1 MPPADEDSGHEL
13 AYELALTLE
22 ALGQDAQALGVYREL
37 LAEVGPGYR
46 DISTRARRLAA
57 A

>member
-1 MPPADEDSGHEL
+1 MPPADEESGHEL